1 MLTFLDSLLTIAAG
15 VLLGAA
21 CGAMADA
28 IDPVGAEARADLT
41 DAKLAAFLAAQAV

>member
-1 MLTFLDSLLTIAAG
+1 MSKIVDGLLTIAAG

-21 CGAMADA
+21 CSAVADA
-28 IDPVGAEARADLT
+28 IDPVGADARADLT